1 MVVSHP
7 IRQLRMQFGAF
18 VCACVVAA
26 CAGASG
32 HVAAP
37 VQMAAGV
44 PVRLPAE
51 ERLRSNAGDIVLR
64 PLAHASVRIEFGGR
78 AIYVDPWTGADLP
91 GAPNSDFVLVTD
103 ADAGAHHLDPAA
115 LQRVRRAGGTVVMP
129 ASGRTKVPD
138 GVVLENGATRRFGD
152 VTVEAI
158 AAYDLLPGEPFHAK
172 GIANGYV
179 LTLGGRRVLFAGVTE
194 CVPEIAALRD
204 IDVAFLP
211 MNLPNGR
218 MTPSAVAECVRSF
231 SPKIVYP
238 YHYDQGYIA
247 RLAGRGDPA
256 GASVAAA
263 SVRTLAA
270 ALQGVAEVR
279 EANWYPGQ

>member
-1 MVVSHP
+1 MRRTRL
-7 IRQLRMQFGAF
+7 IAAL
-18 VCACVVAA
+18 CAAIA
-26 CAGASG
+26 
-32 HVAAP
+32 
-37 VQMAAGV
+37 V
-44 PVRLPAE
+44 PALLIAE

-64 PLAHASVRIEFGGR
+64 PLAHASVQIEFGGR
-78 AIYVDPWTGADLP
+78 SIYIDPWSGANLAAAPASDLI
-91 GAPNSDFVLVTD
+91 LVTD

-115 LQRVRRAGGTVVMP
+115 LQRVRRSGGTVVMP
-129 ASGRTKVPD
+129 ASGREKVPD

-158 AAYDLLPGEPFHAK
+158 AAYDVIPGQPFHAK
-172 GIANGYV
+172 GTANGYV

-194 CVPEIAALRD
+194 CVPEIKALRD
-204 IDVAFLP
+204 IDIAFLP

-218 MTPSAVAECVRSF
+218 MTPTAVADCVRSF
-231 SPKIVYP
+231 SPKVVYP

-247 RLAGRGDPA
+247 RLAGRGDPN
-256 GASVAAA
+256 GASEAAA

-279 EANWYPGQ
+279 EANWYPGR

>member
-1 MVVSHP
+1 MRRSRLVTALS
-7 IRQLRMQFGAF
+7 A
-18 VCACVVAA
+18 VVA
-26 CAGASG
+26 
-32 HVAAP
+32 
-37 VQMAAGV
+37 V
-44 PVRLPAE
+44 PALLLAE

-64 PLAHASVRIEFGGR
+64 PLAHASVQVEFGGR
-78 AIYVDPWTGADLP
+78 SIYVDPWSRAGLATSPASDLI
-91 GAPNSDFVLVTD
+91 LVTD

-152 VTVEAI
+152 ITVEAI

-194 CVPEIAALRD
+194 CVPEIKALRD

-231 SPKIVYP
+231 SPKVVYP

-247 RLAGRGDPA
+247 RLAGRGDPS
-256 GASVAAA
+256 GASTAAA

-270 ALQGVAEVR
+270 ALRGVAEVR
-279 EANWYPGQ
+279 EANWYPEP